1 MIERY
6 MLAAAL
12 AVASALPAS
21 AQNRDRDRDRDERYT
36 SRIDT
41 VLQLNRNG
49 TVEIELPSGEII
61 VTGASAPRAG
71 RNEVRVRGT
80 SERGQLRLDAS
91 PSHIQI
97 GMRAPHGRR
106 SEARVEVSV
115 PEGTRLSVSGY
126 SSDVSI
132 RGVRGEVEV
141 VTMNGDVVIED
152 ASTRV
157 EFESVS
163 GDIRLARIQG
173 NLRGEAVSGDVE
185 LIDATGEVD
194 LETVSGDLTLRNVRS
209 RSVRVETMNGEIEF
223 EGPTE
228 SGGRYDFSSHSG
240 DLRLVLPAALGATI
254 AVETFSGS
262 IDSDFPITLVPGQRH
277 GKQFEFRVGDGS
289 ARIDAS
295 SFSGGIYIQR
305 GAGRDRE

>member
-21 AQNRDRDRDRDERYT
+21 AQNRDKDRDRDRDEEYT

-41 VLQLNRNG
+41 VLQLSRNG
-49 TVEIELPSGEII
+49 TVEIELQSGEII
-61 VTGASAPRAG
+61 VTGSSG
-71 RNEVRVRGT
+71 NQVRVRGA
-80 SERGQLRLDAS
+80 SERGQIRVDAS
-91 PSHIQI
+91 PSHIEI
-97 GMRAPHGRR
+97 GMRPPHGRR
-106 SEARVEVSV
+106 YEAHVEVSV
-115 PEGTRLSVSGY
+115 PEGTRLTISGH

-132 RGVRGEVEV
+132 RGVRGEVDV
-141 VTMNGDVVIED
+141 ATMNGDVVIED

-173 NLRGEAVSGDVE
+173 DLRGEAVSGDVE

-209 RSVRVETMNGEIEF
+209 RSVRVETMSGEVQF
-223 EGPTE
+223 EGPTQ

-240 DLRLVLPAALGATI
+240 DLRLVLPQALGAMI

-262 IDSDFPITLVPGQRH
+262 IDSDFPITLEPGQRH

-305 GAGRDRE
+305 GVARDRE

>member
-1 MIERY
+1 MTERY
-6 MLAAAL
+6 MLVAAL

-21 AQNRDRDRDRDERYT
+21 AQGRDRGRDRDRDEEYS

-41 VLQLNRNG
+41 VLTLSRNG
-49 TVEIELPSGEII
+49 TVEIELQSGEII
-61 VTGASAPRAG
+61 VSGTSG
-71 RNEVRVRGT
+71 NQVRVRGA
-80 SERGQLRLDAS
+80 SERGQLRVDAS
-91 PSHIQI
+91 PSHIEI
-97 GMRAPHGRR
+97 GMRPPHGRR
-106 SEARVEVSV
+106 YEAHVEVSV
-115 PEGTRLSVSGY
+115 PEGTRLMVSGH
-126 SSDVSI
+126 SADVSI
-132 RGVRGEVEV
+132 RGVRGEVDV

-157 EFESVS
+157 KFESVS
-163 GDIRLARIQG
+163 GDIRLSRIQG

-194 LETVSGDLTLRNVRS
+194 LETVSGDLTLQNVRS
-209 RSVRVETMNGEIEF
+209 RSVRVETMNGEVEF
-223 EGPTE
+223 EGPTQ

-240 DLRLVLPAALGATI
+240 DVRLVLPGALGAMI

-262 IDSDFPITLVPGQRH
+262 IDSDFPITIEPGQRH

-305 GAGRDRE
+305 GIARERE

>member
-21 AQNRDRDRDRDERYT
+21 AQNRDKDRDRDRDEEYT

-41 VLQLNRNG
+41 VLQLSRNG
-49 TVEIELPSGEII
+49 TVEIELQSGEII
-61 VTGASAPRAG
+61 VTGSSG
-71 RNEVRVRGT
+71 NQVRVRGT
-80 SERGQLRLDAS
+80 SERGHIRVDAS
-91 PSHIQI
+91 PSHVEI
-97 GMRAPHGRR
+97 GMRPPHGRR
-106 SEARVEVSV
+106 YEAHVEVSV
-115 PEGTRLSVSGY
+115 PEGTRLTISGH

-132 RGVRGEVEV
+132 RGVRGEVDV
-141 VTMNGDVVIED
+141 ATMNGDVVIED

-194 LETVSGDLTLRNVRS
+194 LETVSGDLTLQSVRS
-209 RSVRVETMNGEIEF
+209 RSVRVETMSGEVLF
-223 EGPTE
+223 EGPTQ

-240 DLRLVLPAALGATI
+240 DLRLVLPQALGAMI

-262 IDSDFPITLVPGQRH
+262 IDSDFPITLEPGQRH

-305 GAGRDRE
+305 GVARDRE

>member
-6 MLAAAL
+6 LLVATL
-12 AVASALPAS
+12 VVASALPAS
-21 AQNRDRDRDRDERYT
+21 AQNRDRDRDRDEEYA

-41 VLQLNRNG
+41 VLQLSRSG
-49 TVEIELPSGEII
+49 TVEIELQSGEII
-61 VTGASAPRAG
+61 VTGASG
-71 RNEVRVRGT
+71 KDVRVRAT

-91 PSHIQI
+91 PSHIEI
-97 GMRAPHGRR
+97 GMRSPHGRHT
-106 SEARVEVSV
+106 EARVEVSV
-115 PEGTRLSVSGY
+115 PEGTRLSVSGH
-126 SSDVSI
+126 STDVSI
-132 RGVRGEVEV
+132 RGVRGEVDV
-141 VTMNGDVVIED
+141 ATMNGDVVIED

-157 EFESVS
+157 DFESVS
-163 GDIRLARIQG
+163 GDVRLARIQG
-173 NLRGEAVSGDVE
+173 NLRGEAMSGDVE
-185 LIDATGEVD
+185 LIDAAGEVD
-194 LETVSGDLTLRNVRS
+194 LETVSGDVTLQNVRS
-209 RSVRVETMNGEIEF
+209 RSVRVETMNGEVAF

-240 DLRLVLPAALGATI
+240 DLRLVLPAALGALI

-262 IDSDFPITLVPGQRH
+262 IDSDFPITLEPGQRH

-305 GAGRDRE
+305 GLGRDRE